1 VLRGLEF
8 LGVQL
13 DERRND
19 AAGPDAPASL
29 GADGAPVPV
38 WLVPVD
44 EERQIARD
52 AVALLRGENTGP
64 GGQ

>member
-29 GADGAPVPV
+29 GADGAPV
-38 WLVPVD
+38 LPVD